1 MMATR
6 TQVRLTCDLCG
17 SPEDVQTRA
26 IGLDG
31 KSYEIDLCQKDNED
45 LSRVTAGYLTKARK
59 VTTGRSRRRKA
70 RGPQRK
76 PETKK
81 PETTKSAAKKSE
93 AKPQRKPAAKKP
105 EAKKAAPKAKKA
117 APKQPAKAAVPQQG
131 KGILVYGI
139 LPDDIEVADD
149 TPGIG
154 ERPGP
159 LRIVR
164 SDGLAALISEVGPP
178 GRLGTP
184 DDLRAYREILDGTAT
199 EVPVLPLR
207 FGTVLAS
214 EDAVADDLLTAH
226 HDEFAGALAEL
237 EGCVGQRG
245 EVQRVIGDLA
255 RKWAGRIEL
264 ELPGPPQPAI
274 S

>member
-31 KSYEIDLCQKDNED
+31 KTYEIDLCQKDNED
-45 LSRVTAGYLTKARK
+45 LSRLAAGYLAKARK
-59 VTTGRSRRRKA
+59 VTAGRSPRRKA

-76 PETKK
+76 PETK
-81 PETTKSAAKKSE
+81 PQRRPE
-93 AKPQRKPAAKKP
+93 AKPRRRPEAKKP
-105 EAKKAAPKAKKA
+105 EAKRPAPE
-117 APKQPAKAAVPQQG
+117 QPAKATVPQQG

-149 TPGIG
+149 MPGIG

-164 SDGLAALISEVGPP
+164 SDGLAALISVVGPP

-214 EDAVADDLLTAH
+214 VDAVADELLAAH

-237 EGCVGQRG
+237 EDCAGQRS
-245 EVQRVIGDLA
+245 EVQRVIGNLA
-255 RKWAGRIEL
+255 RQWAGRIEL
-264 ELPGPPQPAI
+264 EPPGPPQPAI
-274 S
+274 R